1 MYREAQKSYVI
12 HNYYDLIR
20 ALKENPE
27 WLEELRKLIL
37 THDLLEL
44 PKKFEE
50 FLEKEFRPLKSDVE
64 TLKKDVETLKSD
76 VETLKKDVEILK
88 RDVGVLKVDV
98 ANLKGDNFERKV
110 RERAPAFFGKHFK
123 KVKVIPIEE
132 WADKLDETQEAG
144 IISSEERK
152 EALNLDLLIRC
163 KRWEDTEEILL
174 AVEASYTADDKD
186 AVRALKRAEIFF
198 KVYQIKT
205 IPVVI
210 AKELSPFL
218 EEKYPEV
225 LFIRV
230 EAE

>member
-132 WADKLDETQEAG
+132 WAEKLDETQEAG

-174 AVEASYTADDKD
+174 AVEVSYTADDKD

-210 AKELSPFL
+210 AKELSPVL

>member
-1 MYREAQKSYVI
+1 MYREAQKGYVI
-12 HNYYDLIR
+12 HNYYDLVR

-210 AKELSPFL
+210 AKELSPVL